1 MSCYILN
8 LTKESVTARVLRYY
22 LSDKNTNKIPLPH
35 LCFNPIL
42 TTGGADYQALRDSQ
56 SEEALGNGHSGQL
69 AFHLLALQIYYEH
82 KTKLANIYKSA
93 QFERD

>member
-1 MSCYILN
+1 MDGVVIIGQWFSKSTFCAKQIY
-8 LTKESVTARVLRYY
+8 
-22 LSDKNTNKIPLPH
+22 H

>member
-1 MSCYILN
+1 M
-8 LTKESVTARVLRYY
+8 
-22 LSDKNTNKIPLPH
+22 PH

-69 AFHLLALQIYYEH
+69 AFHHITNILRTQKQIGKY
-82 KTKLANIYKSA
+82 IYIYIGTILKRLRFLEETPLIENQTYLSD
-93 QFERD
+93 RVW